1 MLPATV
7 VALVAALLASVSGS
21 SAQLAA
27 FPVWQPP
34 QLRPAVAPAV
44 VAQSLPQF
52 SATVRRIGPKLRE
65 RMTYSHHAGC
75 PLRLRQL
82 RYVRMTYVS
91 FGGSARTGEMVVRR
105 RLADDVVT
113 VFHSM
118 YAERFPI
125 RRMRLVDD
133 YEGDDGLSMS
143 ANNTSA
149 YNCRRTINGDRW
161 SEHSYGRAID
171 INPVQNP
178 YVDGSF
184 VAPEEG
190 RKHARIDRS
199 ADASYRKG
207 AIRSSDVVVDAFRRI
222 RWEWGGDW
230 QNSKDYQHFSST
242 GL

>member
-1 MLPATV
+1 MLPFPA
-7 VALVAALLASVSGS
+7 VALVAALLGSASGS
-21 SAQLAA
+21 SAQVAA
-27 FPVWQPP
+27 FPLWQPP
-34 QLRPAVAPAV
+34 EPRPAV
-44 VAQSLPQF
+44 VAQALPQF

-65 RMTYSHHAGC
+65 RMTYSHHSGC
-75 PLRLRQL
+75 PLQLRQL
-82 RYVRMTYVS
+82 RYVRMTYVG
-91 FGGSARTGEMVVRR
+91 FGGSARVGEMVVRR
-105 RLADDVVT
+105 RLAADVVT

-118 YAERFPI
+118 YDERFPI

-133 YEGDDGLSMS
+133 YQGDDGLSMS

-171 INPVQNP
+171 VNPIQNP
-178 YVDGSF
+178 YVNGSY

-207 AIRSSDVVVDAFRRI
+207 AIRSSDVVVDAFQRI
-222 RWEWGGDW
+222 GWEWGGYW
-230 QNSKDYQHFSST
+230 SNSKDYQHFSST